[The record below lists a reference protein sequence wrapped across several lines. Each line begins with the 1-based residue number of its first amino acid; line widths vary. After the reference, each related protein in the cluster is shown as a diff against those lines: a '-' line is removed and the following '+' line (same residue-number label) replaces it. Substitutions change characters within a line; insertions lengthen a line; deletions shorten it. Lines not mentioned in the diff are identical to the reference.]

1 MPISKANL
9 PFPSNFGAAVRE
21 DRSSSPPT
29 RSFSFPLSPKPQST
43 AKFTPTPVNSPIP
56 ARSDSSEQAR
66 ASNPLPAN
74 PLPSPTP
81 LTSDRS
87 IEPIQPTPAISKPL
101 TRSANNLQQPKDPPR
116 SIVSMT
122 GSANDNPLVGSNNA
136 RQVKPSNPT
145 GGGVVPKQSGTNPVN
160 SSAMSS
166 TNTSGDRSNTNNG
179 ASTGNPGAVNA
190 VGKADGKIGGVATG
204 NNSGNGSGNSG
215 NGSGDSGNGSG
226 NSGLQCIQNCQIA
239 KLQDLQDRDSGKD
252 RLRIRVTIDANGIVT
267 AAEIAKSSGNP
278 QLDQTVLNG
287 IERMQF
293 QPSGKP
299 GSTHQNRIYFD
310 RELLK

>member
-1 MPISKANL
+1 
-9 PFPSNFGAAVRE
+9 
-21 DRSSSPPT
+21 
-29 RSFSFPLSPKPQST
+29 
-43 AKFTPTPVNSPIP
+43 
-56 ARSDSSEQAR
+56 
-66 ASNPLPAN
+66 
-74 PLPSPTP
+74 
-81 LTSDRS
+81 
-87 IEPIQPTPAISKPL
+87 
-101 TRSANNLQQPKDPPR
+101 
-116 SIVSMT
+116 MT

-145 GGGVVPKQSGTNPVN
+145 GGGVGPKQSGTNPVN

-293 QPSGKP
+293 QPSGKSIK
-299 GSTHQNRIYFD
+299 GIIRANIF
-310 RELLK
+310 L